1 MSFEHCQSCLPP
13 TRYPGCQDHCP
24 YYAADIAKPRAVR
37 KEEQR
42 EAQEKDD
49 YLGARQFKTR
59 RGQKLRK

>member
-13 TRYPGCQDHCP
+13 MRHVGCHGDCP
-24 YYAADIAKPRAVR
+24 YYQADIAKYNEARS
-37 KEEQR
+37 KEQR

-59 RGQKLRK
+59 RMQNLKK

>member
-1 MSFEHCQSCLPP
+1 MSFEHCHICKPP
-13 TRYPGCQDHCP
+13 VRHAGCHNDCP
-24 YYAADIAKPRAVR
+24 YYAADIAKHRAAR
-37 KEEQR
+37 EEEQR

>member
-1 MSFEHCQSCLPP
+1 MSFEHCQSRLPP

-24 YYAADIAKPRAVR
+24 YYAADIAKRRAAR

-49 YLGARQFKTR
+49 YLSARHFKTR
-59 RGQKLRK
+59 RYQRLK